1 VQSGD
6 TLEARVG
13 PGHRRPH
20 ITEVLSVD
28 SSTAVPMASR
38 RSSAQATRCS
48 VVTAIPANP
57 SKSSKNE
64 PQNRGAAKVLPD
76 GFQ

>member
-1 VQSGD
+1 MANRAAD
-6 TLEARVG
+6 HLLLEPAAAPRRDVRT
-13 PGHRRPH
+13 PGSLLKLG
-20 ITEVLSVD
+20 LSE
-28 SSTAVPMASR
+28 R
-38 RSSAQATRCS
+38 RCS